1 MEINFDFINE
11 LIKVVKNAYEQTK
24 KMNNINIKNKE
35 KNDIVTDIDIYM
47 EKQIIYFIKQNFLIT
62 LFFQK
67 KLVMMVIKVVN
78 INGL

>member
-35 KNDIVTDIDIYM
+35 KNDIVTDIDI
-47 EKQIIYFIKQNFLIT
+47 
-62 LFFQK
+62 
-67 KLVMMVIKVVN
+67 
-78 INGL
+78 

>member
-11 LIKVVKNAYEQTK
+11 LIKVVKNAYEQTR

-47 EKQIIYFIKQNFLIT
+47 EKQIIYFIKQEFPNGSSESFR
-62 LFFQK
+62 K
-67 KLVMMVIKVVN
+67 MVKYER
-78 INGL
+78 G